1 MKIKKTLIKA
11 KMEVNI
17 ENKRHVKLCNP
28 KTINNLKVSIDA
40 EFKTK
45 VKDVLNM

>member
-17 ENKRHVKLCNP
+17 ESKRHVKFCNP
-28 KTINNLKVSIDA
+28 KTISNLKVLIDA
-40 EFKTK
+40 KFKAN
-45 VKDVLNM
+45 KDVLDI